1 MGVTGEYDSKDEGG
15 FPDNGKM
22 DTFALAAIAFSATST
37 LVHIATIGL
46 ALRRAGKPATI
57 RSLESAEPRVTI
69 LRPVCGMDAFEAAT
83 LGSSF
88 TLTYPNVEIIFCC
101 ARAQDPVVP
110 LVQRLI
116 AENPHVKARLL
127 IGDDRSTQNPKL
139 NNLVKGWEAAAS
151 PLVLMAD
158 SNVLMPPTYV
168 EDMLCALDETTGLV
182 CSPPIGCSPDGL
194 WAEVEC
200 AFLNTYQARWQL
212 SADAIGFGFAQ
223 GKSMLWRRE
232 DLEAAGGIRALA
244 LEIAEDAA
252 ATKIVRKAGK
262 KVRLVD
268 RPFAQPLGAKTA
280 RQMWDRQ
287 VRWARLRRA
296 TFLPYFVPELF
307 TGSFFPALAA
317 AFAAPEFE
325 MNPALVWL
333 SLVAAWLAGEGL
345 LAARAGWH
353 FKVGSPLA
361 WLMRDLLIPVLWV
374 QGLTGSDFTWRGNT
388 MTVND
393 YRGPDD
399 LALEKS

>member
-22 DTFALAAIAFSATST
+22 DTFALAAVAFSAASS

-57 RSLESAEPRVTI
+57 RSVESAEPRVTI

-127 IGDDRSTQNPKL
+127 IGDDRSTPNPKL

-158 SNVLMPPTYV
+158 SNVLMLPTYV
-168 EDMLCALDETTGLV
+168 EDMLCPLDETTGLV
-182 CSPPIGCSPDGL
+182 CSPPIGCSPTGL

-223 GKSMLWRRE
+223 GKSML
-232 DLEAAGGIRALA
+232 
-244 LEIAEDAA
+244 
-252 ATKIVRKAGK
+252 
-262 KVRLVD
+262 
-268 RPFAQPLGAKTA
+268 
-280 RQMWDRQ
+280 
-287 VRWARLRRA
+287 
-296 TFLPYFVPELF
+296 
-307 TGSFFPALAA
+307 
-317 AFAAPEFE
+317 
-325 MNPALVWL
+325 
-333 SLVAAWLAGEGL
+333 
-345 LAARAGWH
+345 
-353 FKVGSPLA
+353 
-361 WLMRDLLIPVLWV
+361 
-374 QGLTGSDFTWRGNT
+374 
-388 MTVND
+388 
-393 YRGPDD
+393 
-399 LALEKS
+399 